1 MRSLSLL
8 EWKGNDYLCRWP
20 ENIFSDKQKKV
31 LAWLLSSV
39 NTTSDDNVAEG
50 KSSEAALPDE
60 VLTVFVL

>member
-1 MRSLSLL
+1 M
-8 EWKGNDYLCRWP
+8 
-20 ENIFSDKQKKV
+20 FSDKQKKV

-50 KSSEAALPDE
+50 KSSEAALPDK